1 METAYVEH
9 THIERRRV
17 RERVP
22 RELAAP
28 ALLIFLLGLWVFFV
42 PLVGPYFDFGFHT
55 EDAWSF
61 SEPHW
66 ILSLGPGLTAALA
79 GLLMVVPNRAASS
92 FWAFVAAVA
101 GAWLVVGPTLY
112 PLWSSTDIQPIA
124 GSETTNVLLW
134 IGYFYGPGALILY
147 LSGLAHGLLARP
159 ARPEPVV
166 VAEPIEE
173 PEQEQ
178 RTVVVG

>member
-1 METAYVEH
+1 METDYVEH

-22 RELAAP
+22 RELTGP

-61 SEPHW
+61 SQPDW

-79 GLLMVVPNRAASS
+79 GLLMVVPNRVASS
-92 FWAFVAAVA
+92 FWVFVAAVA

-147 LSGLAHGLLARP
+147 FSGLAHGLLARP
-159 ARPEPVV
+159 ARPEPAV

-173 PEQEQ
+173 PEHEQ